1 MAKSIASKKLL
12 SADAAPQ
19 VEQSDEFF
27 DVSGAARFLLV
38 SEASV
43 RRYLT
48 QKVLTRYKACGRTLL
63 SRAEVRSLVKKE
75 A

>member
-1 MAKSIASKKLL
+1 MRNTSATKKSNNEIEIE
-12 SADAAPQ
+12 PF
-19 VEQSDEFF
+19 EQGEFV
-27 DVSGAARFLLV
+27 DVPGAARFLLV

-48 QKVLTRYKACGRTLL
+48 KKVLTRYKVLGRTLL
-63 SRAEVRSLVKKE
+63 RTSEVRNLVKV